1 MSISRRVYRRHSVHL
16 RVWLEF
22 GSDWV
27 AGETV
32 DASRSGVFVRIERLV
47 KVGEQVRLR
56 AELLDGRMLE
66 LRGVVRRVAEAGGA
80 GAGPGLAIELVGNH
94 PAVRAQWEAFVLGV
108 GGESRRALAHHTGI
122 HIGERSDS
130 LAKDVIRAQVQA
142 AKRRVGA
149 GGAAQPGGRP
159 AGRRLGARQ
168 LTIVP
173 RSEEEL
179 AGIGDCARMGT
190 RLYLATPEVCETGER
205 VIVSVL
211 HPRSDAEFALDGAVT
226 TLVCRSDGMQ
236 AGVRIAVERVTG
248 ERLHELESFVTTG
261 HPPGH
266 DELRTTAERIAMLR
280 DACRRSP
287 GRARP
292 FAELGGG
299 MLIELGDTAAAKVA
313 FERAWSL
320 DPQVGD
326 VAWGMALVRALDGD
340 AEQARQFAKH
350 GRDATAAKV
359 AAR

>member
-205 VIVSVL
+205 VIVIVL
-211 HPRSDAEFALDGAVT
+211 HTNLMIVPYVILLERNIDTIGAG
-226 TLVCRSDGMQ
+226 S
-236 AGVRIAVERVTG
+236 VEGHGAFVYH
-248 ERLHELESFVTTG
+248 RLPWLQLHRLGDDV
-261 HPPGH
+261 
-266 DELRTTAERIAMLR
+266 L
-280 DACRRSP
+280 ACDTDPDSHLFMP
-287 GRARP
+287 RARQRH
-292 FAELGGG
+292 L
-299 MLIELGDTAAAKVA
+299 
-313 FERAWSL
+313 
-320 DPQVGD
+320 
-326 VAWGMALVRALDGD
+326 
-340 AEQARQFAKH
+340 
-350 GRDATAAKV
+350 
-359 AAR
+359 